1 MPNRKFSRRFA
12 NKALLLGIAMLLLVA
27 AAGTAFAQMAPT
39 RTWEELKV
47 ETQKRVDKSVAP
59 VVGLKSE
66 DAREALS
73 NIHSLDRDEWAAGWS
88 AIAQRYDKRAKD
100 EESANNISA
109 ARDDYFW
116 AFKYYTVARW
126 PLPNSPGKEK
136 AYQNAL
142 IAFRSYAKYLDP
154 PVQVIHIPFE
164 GKDVVGYIRMPKVPG
179 PVPMVFMINGTDS
192 RKEDVIQ
199 EGASLFR
206 SGIGVI
212 AVDMPGTGEAPIK
225 ADLGAERMFSRVLDY
240 LGTRPDV
247 DSKRVVVWGVSW
259 GGHWSSNLAYIERAR
274 LRGAVVQGGPVHDY
288 YTAEWQKKSLNTP
301 EYLFDLFAARAAVYG
316 VTTLDE
322 FYAYGPRLS
331 LKTQGLL
338 GQPSAP
344 MLLANGAK
352 DTQVPISDLYML
364 LQSGGSAKEAWVN
377 PDGGHTGRSD
387 EWPNAKISDQII
399 IPWVKG
405 KLLSDADNSKGR
417 TESSAVR
424 QAGQ

>member
-1 MPNRKFSRRFA
+1 MFIHKLNSQILSHAKFLGVA
-12 NKALLLGIAMLLLVA
+12 VLLLGA
-27 AAGTAFAQMAPT
+27 AAGTGFAQMAPT
-39 RTWEELKV
+39 RTWEELKA

-59 VVGLKSE
+59 VAGLKSD

-100 EESANNISA
+100 EEAANNSAA

-142 IAFRSYAKYLDP
+142 AAFHSYGKYLDP
-154 PVQVIHIPFE
+154 PVEVVHIPYD
-164 GKDVVGYIRMPKVPG
+164 GKDVVGYVRMPKAAG
-179 PVPMVFMINGTDS
+179 PVPMLLMINGTDS

-225 ADLGAERMFSRVLDY
+225 ADLGAEHMFSRVLDY
-240 LGTRPDV
+240 LASRPDV

-259 GGHWSSNLAYIERAR
+259 GGHSGRAARLHRAISLAWSGRAR
-274 LRGAVVQGGPVHDY
+274 RPG
-288 YTAEWQKKSLNTP
+288 
-301 EYLFDLFAARAAVYG
+301 
-316 VTTLDE
+316 
-322 FYAYGPRLS
+322 
-331 LKTQGLL
+331 
-338 GQPSAP
+338 
-344 MLLANGAK
+344 
-352 DTQVPISDLYML
+352 
-364 LQSGGSAKEAWVN
+364 
-377 PDGGHTGRSD
+377 
-387 EWPNAKISDQII
+387 
-399 IPWVKG
+399 
-405 KLLSDADNSKGR
+405 
-417 TESSAVR
+417 
-424 QAGQ
+424 